1 MSLRNTFHVELLRIP
16 KSVRQMSLRAF
27 CQQYGEVSLTLENVK
42 KFYEAYPSASDR
54 QRENPCMYDPLELRR
69 SRSLGLMNSSRCH
82 GPAGH
87 QVGAEVSGGGG
98 DEQGKFFEHI
108 CVQGCL

>member
-54 QRENPCMYDPLELRR
+54 QRDKSMYVRPSGTQKIEEPL
-69 SRSLGLMNSSRCH
+69 
-82 GPAGH
+82 
-87 QVGAEVSGGGG
+87 
-98 DEQGKFFEHI
+98 D
-108 CVQGCL
+108 